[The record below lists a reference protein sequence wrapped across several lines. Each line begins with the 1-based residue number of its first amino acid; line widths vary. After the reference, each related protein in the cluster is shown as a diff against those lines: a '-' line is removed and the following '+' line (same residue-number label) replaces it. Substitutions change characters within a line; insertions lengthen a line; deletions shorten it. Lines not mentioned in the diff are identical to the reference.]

1 MLSHMTDH
9 MIKIHV
15 HVMHCKNLMPNQN
28 FKGKSKNCKK
38 LISHMIDH
46 MISHT
51 GHMTNII
58 TSA

>member
-15 HVMHCKNLMPNQN
+15 HAMDCKNLMTNQN
-28 FKGKSKNCKK
+28 FKGKPKNCKK
-38 LISHMIDH
+38 LKSHMIDH

-51 GHMTNII
+51 GHMTDFV
-58 TSA
+58 TST